1 MAFETDD
8 RHHELE
14 YFLLCDAHAVAK
26 TTPTTPHIVYDSMRI
41 ITVEESIM
49 DFLKNLSPH
58 VHWGLRLSLAAT
70 FLFHGAS
77 KMPVEGPMMG
87 MPVAVIWIL
96 ALGEVAA
103 GVMLIAGAFGKEI
116 LTRLGGLIVVVVM
129 VGAIAMVHA
138 KNGFNVM
145 NGGMEF
151 QLLMLVT
158 GLYLAA
164 KGNDA

>member
-1 MAFETDD
+1 
-8 RHHELE
+8 
-14 YFLLCDAHAVAK
+14 
-26 TTPTTPHIVYDSMRI
+26 
-41 ITVEESIM
+41 M

-70 FLFHGAS
+70 FVFHGAA
-77 KMPVEGPMMG
+77 KFPIEGPMMG
-87 MPVAVIWIL
+87 MPVAVVWLL

-103 GVMLIAGAFGKEI
+103 GILLIAGAFGKEL
-116 LTRLGGLIVVVVM
+116 LTRLGALIVIVVM

>member
-1 MAFETDD
+1 VQIGVRLGKDNN
-8 RHHELE
+8 
-14 YFLLCDAHAVAK
+14 
-26 TTPTTPHIVYDSMRI
+26 
-41 ITVEESIM
+41 EEEIIM
-49 DFLKNLSPH
+49 DFLKTLSPH

-70 FLFHGAS
+70 FIYHGAG
-77 KMPVEGPMMG
+77 KFPIEPMMG
-87 MPVAVIWIL
+87 MPVAVVWLL

-103 GVMLIAGAFGKEI
+103 GVMLIAGVFGKEM

-145 NGGMEF
+145 NGGYEF
-151 QLLMLVT
+151 QLLMLVS

>member
-1 MAFETDD
+1 M
-8 RHHELE
+8 ELIRLKDE
-14 YFLLCDAHAVAK
+14 NEE
-26 TTPTTPHIVYDSMRI
+26 DSN
-41 ITVEESIM
+41 M

-70 FLFHGAS
+70 FLYHGAT
-77 KMPVEGPMMG
+77 KLPVEGPMMG
-87 MPVAVIWIL
+87 MPAALVWML
-96 ALGEVAA
+96 ALAELAA
-103 GVMLIAGAFGKEI
+103 GVMLIAGAFGKEV
-116 LTRLGGLIVVVVM
+116 LTRVGALIVIVVM
-129 VGAIAMVHA
+129 VGAIGMVHA

-151 QLLMLVT
+151 QILMLVS

>member
-1 MAFETDD
+1 M
-8 RHHELE
+8 
-14 YFLLCDAHAVAK
+14 VNN
-26 TTPTTPHIVYDSMRI
+26 
-41 ITVEESIM
+41 VEESNM

-77 KMPVEGPMMG
+77 KFPVEGPMMG
-87 MPVAVIWIL
+87 MPVAVIWLL
-96 ALGEVAA
+96 ALAEVAA
-103 GVMLIAGAFGKEI
+103 GIMLIAGAFGKEI
-116 LTRLGGLIVVVVM
+116 LTRLGALIVIVVM
-129 VGAIAMVHA
+129 VGAIALVHA

-151 QLLMLVT
+151 QLLMLVS

>member
-1 MAFETDD
+1 
-8 RHHELE
+8 
-14 YFLLCDAHAVAK
+14 
-26 TTPTTPHIVYDSMRI
+26 
-41 ITVEESIM
+41 M

-70 FLFHGAS
+70 FIFHGAS
-77 KMPVEGPMMG
+77 KFPVEGPMMG
-87 MPVAVIWIL
+87 MPVAVVWLL
-96 ALGEVAA
+96 ALAEVTA
-103 GVMLIAGAFGKEI
+103 GVMLVAGAFGKEI
-116 LTRLGGLIVVVVM
+116 LTRLGALIVIVVM

-145 NGGMEF
+145 TGGMEF
-151 QLLMLVT
+151 QILMLVS